1 MNQEKQAI
9 GDEQALQNFLLDI
22 KCLDELLPWTE
33 KFNMFDVLK
42 ISRTEIRHSN
52 MLGWLL
58 DANENHG
65 LGDDFLK
72 GILQRI
78 VENDEMGRYDIFKVL
93 LLDFYSFRVL
103 REWKNIDILLISD
116 EEKIVIAIENKVSS
130 HEHSNQLNRYR
141 EILEKDYSGYN
152 RILIYLTPDGEE
164 PSDMVNWDIL
174 TYRDVVEVLE
184 EVHSVKKVHPDVDLM
199 IRNYIDVIRR
209 DIVEDE
215 KLIEI
220 CNKIYNKHKK
230 ALDLIFDKRTD
241 GRMQIADVICST
253 LKKLCEEGKII
264 YEDGFG
270 CSFRTAD
277 IDKILPLIEDCKS
290 SWGTDSIYSYWFEIR
305 DGKFSGIF
313 ELGGLNVPD
322 KSLKVMEGIAN
333 ILKPKDKKK
342 ENFKYKRVYRTK
354 WFDAN
359 DVEDIDDEVEEM
371 VRNSVSEILKMQ
383 DELLEK
389 MSCNDN

>member
-164 PSDMVNWDIL
+164 PSDTVNWDIL

-184 EVHSVKKVHPDVDLM
+184 EVHSVTKVHPDVDLM

-220 CNKIYNKHKK
+220 CNT
-230 ALDLIFDKRTD
+230 LI
-241 GRMQIADVICST
+241 
-253 LKKLCEEGKII
+253 
-264 YEDGFG
+264 
-270 CSFRTAD
+270 
-277 IDKILPLIEDCKS
+277 
-290 SWGTDSIYSYWFEIR
+290 
-305 DGKFSGIF
+305 
-313 ELGGLNVPD
+313 
-322 KSLKVMEGIAN
+322 
-333 ILKPKDKKK
+333 
-342 ENFKYKRVYRTK
+342 
-354 WFDAN
+354 
-359 DVEDIDDEVEEM
+359 
-371 VRNSVSEILKMQ
+371 
-383 DELLEK
+383 
-389 MSCNDN
+389 

>member
-1 MNQEKQAI
+1 MNQEKQVI
-9 GDEQALQNFLLDI
+9 SDEQALQNFLLDI

-52 MLGWLL
+52 MIGWLL

-78 VENDEMGRYDIFKVL
+78 VEYDDTGRYDIFKVL
-93 LLDFYSFRVL
+93 LLDFYSFRVF
-103 REWKNIDILLISD
+103 REWKNIDILMISD

-130 HEHSNQLNRYR
+130 NEHSNQLNRYR

-164 PSDMVNWDIL
+164 PSDTVNWDIL

-264 YEDGFG
+264 YEDSFG

-277 IDKILPLIEDCKS
+277 MDKMLPLIEGGKS

-322 KSLKVMEGIAN
+322 KSLEVMEGIAN
-333 ILKPKDKKK
+333 ILKPNDKKK

-371 VRNSVSEILKMQ
+371 VRNAVSEILKMQ

-389 MSCNDN
+389 MS